1 MPPPFRLKVDL
12 SAPEQFQVNAAEFC
26 KQLCGVLIIFDTLGD
41 FVLISFRDRIQLGLP
56 IVIRRKVQALVAFA
70 IGTSAVRLAA
80 FDGPGDQ
87 GSPHDAGRIRHCV
100 EDFLTAGFESVS
112 GYGFIR
118 VCNLISA
125 IHDKIIPQGA
135 KKVHPVVGEKAYLYS
150 SSASSRRDFMAS
162 ASK

>member
-1 MPPPFRLKVDL
+1 LLPLEAPPFRLKVDL

-87 GSPHDAGRIRHCV
+87 GGPYDVCRIRHHV
-100 EDFLTAGFESVS
+100 KEFLTAGFESVS
-112 GYGFIR
+112 G
-118 VCNLISA
+118 C
-125 IHDKIIPQGA
+125 
-135 KKVHPVVGEKAYLYS
+135 
-150 SSASSRRDFMAS
+150 
-162 ASK
+162 